1 MTTPNLVN
9 NERGGVFQTLILI
22 AILVGGGYYALKYF
36 GFLGP
41 ISADT
46 AAVTLNGGKPIAASP
61 AGQAVQGAEA
71 AGEVMGSGR

>member
-1 MTTPNLVN
+1 MTTSNLVN
-9 NERGGVFQTLILI
+9 NERGGVFQTLVLI

-41 ISADT
+41 INGTSAPP
-46 AAVTLNGGKPIAASP
+46 LNGGKPIAASP
-61 AGQAVQGAEA
+61 AAQAVQGSEA